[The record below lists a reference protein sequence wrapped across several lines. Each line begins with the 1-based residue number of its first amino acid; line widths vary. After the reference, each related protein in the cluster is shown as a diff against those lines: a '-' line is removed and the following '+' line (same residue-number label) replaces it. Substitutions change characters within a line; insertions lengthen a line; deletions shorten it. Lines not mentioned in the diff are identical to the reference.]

1 MRWCWLPLIE
11 QRSGSPYKH
20 LFSFRAM
27 IIGGVLIQKRND
39 KLNKTACAMWVVSLA
54 LFLTLSPLSSL
65 PSLCFLFVGFLE
77 LSPPQRRGQL
87 CSHLHIFL
95 PNGDPFPPAPLIYK
109 IFPCKS
115 KFATWLVIK
124 THHNWH

>member
-27 IIGGVLIQKRND
+27 IIGGVLIQKRNY

-54 LFLTLSPLSSL
+54 LFLSPLSSL

-109 IFPCKS
+109 IFPCNHIKICN
-115 KFATWLVIK
+115 LVS
-124 THHNWH
+124 HHNWH